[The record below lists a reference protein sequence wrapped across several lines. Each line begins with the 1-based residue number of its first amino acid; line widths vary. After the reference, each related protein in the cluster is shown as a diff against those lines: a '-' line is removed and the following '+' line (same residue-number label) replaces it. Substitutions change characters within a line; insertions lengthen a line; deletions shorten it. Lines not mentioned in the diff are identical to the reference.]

1 MKRGT
6 HAPMTFV
13 WGRGYSEGS
22 RVPDYFK
29 LSTILTNFECN
40 DLKNKLDYEKY
51 GEFYLYSLV
60 HFLPRVFP

>member
-6 HAPMTFV
+6 HTPMTFF
-13 WGRGYSEGS
+13 GGGGTPRGHVY
-22 RVPDYFK
+22 PDYFK

-51 GEFYLYSLV
+51 VEFYLYSLV